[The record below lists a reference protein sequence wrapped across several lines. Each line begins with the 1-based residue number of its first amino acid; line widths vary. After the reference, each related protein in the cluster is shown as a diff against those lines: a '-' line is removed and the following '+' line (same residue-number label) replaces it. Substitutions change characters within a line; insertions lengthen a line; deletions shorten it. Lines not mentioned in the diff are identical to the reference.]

1 MPFSFIVIHWKVI
14 LKSPNTRSSQ
24 CHDMEGFL
32 VLCTVRCLAASLIST
47 HRSQRQPLPSAKDT
61 VKSRGGGG
69 SKSPTS
75 PPVEATVLDP
85 A

>member
-14 LKSPNTRSSQ
+14 LNSPNTRSSQ
-24 CHDMEGFL
+24 CLDMEGFL
-32 VLCTVRCLAASLIST
+32 VLCIVRCLAASLIST
-47 HRSQRQPLPSAKDT
+47 HRYQRQPLPSAKDT